1 MAANI
6 GDNAAVNMD
15 RLLVFVLVL
24 DQILL
29 GDGEHI
35 LDEESS
41 FPAQHRAEADGVAA
55 AIGPQLV
62 RLDLMV
68 LLDP

>member
-6 GDNAAVNMD
+6 GDNTAVNMD
-15 RLLVFVLVL
+15 RLLVLVLVL

-29 GDGEHI
+29 GDREHI
-35 LDEESS
+35 LNEESS
-41 FPAQHRAEADGVAA
+41 LPAQHRAEADSIAA
-55 AIGPQLV
+55 AVGPQLV

>member
-1 MAANI
+1 MAAHI
-6 GDNAAVNMD
+6 GDDTAVNMD
-15 RLLVFVLVL
+15 RLLILVFVL

-35 LDEESS
+35 LNEESS
-41 FPAQHRAEADGVAA
+41 LPAQHCAEADGVAA
-55 AIGPQLV
+55 AKGPQLV